1 MTPELLEQARA
12 AARLAA
18 RHGAQ
23 ESKVSVSRSRGI
35 SVEWRDGRLERLQDR
50 AQCAL
55 HLEVLVDQRYSSNG
69 TNDLRP
75 DALERFVR
83 DAIDMTRLLE
93 PDPQRGL
100 VDPAH
105 YPRPDE
111 LAIDLD
117 LWDATQSRVD
127 TEQRIAAARELEERV
142 RAQAGDAPIVSVS
155 TRAGDG
161 FSVSVQLHSNGFEGV
176 ERGTTFSE
184 GASVALRQADG
195 KRPTGSSYSVR
206 RHRSDLE
213 PRDKLARE
221 ALERAVEQLD
231 SRKLPT
237 GRYTI
242 VVENQAAGRLLGP
255 LLGPLA
261 GSALQQRR
269 SLWDG
274 KLGQQIANP
283 LLTLSDEPR
292 TPRTLGATLWD
303 SDGMA
308 ARRRP
313 LLEAGVLRTYLIDP
327 YYARKLGVE
336 PTGGSTH
343 QLAWSLGSSGLDE
356 LIRRAGNGVLIQRF
370 LGGNSNGSTG
380 ELSIGCG
387 GRRIRGGERAEPL
400 AEINLAANIATLW
413 TALAALGND
422 PDPNS
427 AAACPT
433 CVFEGVQLS
442 GV

>member
-1 MTPELLEQARA
+1 VTPELIEQARV

-18 RHGAQ
+18 RFGAQ
-23 ESKVSVSRSRGI
+23 ETKVGLTRSRGI

-83 DAIDMTRLLE
+83 DAVEMTRLLE
-93 PDPQRGL
+93 PDPHRGL
-100 VDPAH
+100 VDPAY
-105 YPRPDE
+105 YPARDE
-111 LAIDLD
+111 LALDLD
-117 LWDATQSRVD
+117 VWDPTQARVE
-127 TEQRIAAARELEERV
+127 TEQRIAAARELEELV
-142 RAQAGDAPIVSVS
+142 RAQAGAAPIVSVS
-155 TRAGDG
+155 SRAGDG
-161 FSVSVQLHSNGFEGV
+161 FSESVQLHSNGFEGV
-176 ERGTTFSE
+176 ERGTSFSQS
-184 GASVALRQADG
+184 ATVVLRQADG
-195 KRPTGSSYSVR
+195 KRPTGSAYSVR
-206 RHRSDLE
+206 RHGSDLE
-213 PRDKLARE
+213 PRDKLAGE
-221 ALERAVEQLD
+221 ALERALEQLD
-231 SRKLPT
+231 SKKLAT

-242 VVENQAAGRLLGP
+242 VVENQCAGRLLGP

-274 KLGQQIANP
+274 KLGQRIASP
-283 LLTLSDEPR
+283 LLTLFDEPR
-292 TPRTLGATLWD
+292 TPRSLGATLWD

-313 LLEAGVLRTYLIDP
+313 LLEEGVLRTYLVDP
-327 YYARKLGVE
+327 YYARKLGWA

-343 QLAWSLGSSGLDE
+343 QLAWSHGTRGLDA
-356 LIRRAGNGVLIQRF
+356 LIRGAGEGVLIQRF
-370 LGGNSNGSTG
+370 LGGNSNGTTG
-380 ELSIGCG
+380 ELSLGCG

-400 AEINLAANIATLW
+400 SEVNLAANIATLW
-413 TALAALGND
+413 TALAAVGND